1 MCTGTVSPHYVLKA
15 LQAGADG
22 IFVAGCRLGECH
34 YQSGNDMASKRMT
47 FLKKLLEFSGIHP
60 ERLRTRW
67 VSSAEAVE
75 FVHEISE
82 FVEDI
87 KKLGPNPLRVKAKEA
102 A

>member
-1 MCTGTVSPHYVLKA
+1 
-15 LQAGADG
+15 
-22 IFVAGCRLGECH
+22 
-34 YQSGNDMASKRMT
+34 
-47 FLKKLLEFSGIHP
+47 LLEFSGIHP

-82 FVEDI
+82 FVENI
-87 KKLGPNPLRVKAKEA
+87 KKLGPNPLKVKAKKA

>member
-1 MCTGTVSPHYVLKA
+1 
-15 LQAGADG
+15 
-22 IFVAGCRLGECH
+22 
-34 YQSGNDMASKRMT
+34 MT
-47 FLKKLLEFSGIHP
+47 FLKKLLEFSGIHA

-87 KKLGPNPLRVKAKEA
+87 KKLGPNPLRAKAKEA